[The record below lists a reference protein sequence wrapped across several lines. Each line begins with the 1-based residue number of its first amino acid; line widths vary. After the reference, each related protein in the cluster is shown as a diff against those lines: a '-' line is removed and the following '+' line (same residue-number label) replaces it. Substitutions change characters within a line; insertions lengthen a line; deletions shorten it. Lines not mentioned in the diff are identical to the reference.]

1 MKSVI
6 VMFLFLSLGAYAR
19 LSDGK
24 ATLQVEK
31 TKLVGH
37 VATGFHFNKDAPA
50 SIVIAGQE
58 SAPIKKE
65 EKELIFDLSKAEGK
79 ALQVSFYVCDDKKTV
94 CEEHKYDYMLKSGK
108 LTADAGS
115 AVAPTGAEAG
125 AAPQEKTVKS
135 DKVHVNSHGF
145 IENNIEAALAKA
157 NKEKKLVL
165 VDYGA
170 PWCPACVRLE
180 TEVFGTKAF
189 KGATKKLVKV
199 ALNSDLAVNKAFG
212 DKYKIKALP
221 TLLILNAQGEELYR
235 SLDFKPA
242 QTLSKELTAALKKT
256 TSLVEL
262 EKQAEAGDR
271 TAQMK
276 MAENAFNKLDMA
288 TAVKW
293 YGKLQDK
300 SAFYAYAEMGL
311 WAEKNEND
319 KKNRDG
325 YIQVLKKWIAQ
336 DPNSYTAA
344 SARNDLAALYT
355 EDKKALPED
364 VKTELNKN
372 LELLPSIAGSAQKSH
387 DFFVAWNVSDLKPF
401 EQEEVMS
408 VWLSSAKAL
417 KKDDIAKQIVT
428 QLQDLLKKKDLSA
441 KRPGEIMT
449 GQSYFRTAGLKAE
462 EEAWLVKLVEAYPD
476 TYVYHMRLARFYSRN
491 KEHAKALPEAAKA
504 VELGPEWRL
513 QNLQLL
519 AQTQKEL
526 NQKEE
531 AKKSIERALAL
542 PEAKLERY
550 KKIAQS
556 LEELKKTL

>member
-1 MKSVI
+1 MKSLI
-6 VMFLFLSLGAYAR
+6 IMSLFLSLGAYAR

-37 VATGFHFNKDAPA
+37 VAAGFHFNKEAPA
-50 SIVIAGQE
+50 SLMVAGQE
-58 SAPIKKE
+58 STPVKKE
-65 EKELIFDLSKAEGK
+65 EKELIFDLGKAEGK
-79 ALQVSFYVCDDKKTV
+79 SFQVSFYVCDDKKTV

-108 LTADAGS
+108 LLAGAGS
-115 AVAPTGAEAG
+115 AVASASVQAS
-125 AAPQEKTVKS
+125 QEKSVKS
-135 DKVHVNSHGF
+135 DKVHMNSHGF
-145 IENNIEAALAKA
+145 IENNIEAALKKA
-157 NKEKKLVL
+157 DKEKKLVL

-180 TEVFGTKAF
+180 TEVFGTKEF

-212 DKYKIKALP
+212 DKYQIKALP

-242 QTLSKELTAALKKT
+242 KSLSQELTAALKKT

-288 TAVKW
+288 AAVKW
-293 YGKLQDK
+293 YEKLQDK

-311 WAEKNEND
+311 WAEKNEKD
-319 KKNRDG
+319 KKDRDG

-344 SARNDLAALYT
+344 SARNDLAALYA
-355 EDKKALPED
+355 EDKKGLPED
-364 VKTELNKN
+364 VKAELNKN
-372 LELLPSIAGSAQKSH
+372 MELLPAIAGSAQKSH
-387 DFFVAWNVSDLKPF
+387 EFFTAWSVSDLKPF

-408 VWLSSAKAL
+408 VWISSAKAL

-428 QLQDLLKKKDLSA
+428 QLKDLLTKKDLSA

-449 GQSYFRTAGLKAE
+449 GQSYFRTAGMKAE

-491 KEHAKALPEAAKA
+491 KEHAKALPEAVKA

>member
-1 MKSVI
+1 MKSLI
-6 VMFLFLSLGAYAR
+6 IMSLFLSLGAYAR

-37 VATGFHFNKDAPA
+37 VAAGFHFNKEAPA
-50 SIVIAGQE
+50 SLMVAGQE
-58 SAPIKKE
+58 STPVKKE

-79 ALQVSFYVCDDKKTV
+79 SFQVSFYVCDDKKTV

-108 LTADAGS
+108 LLAGAGS
-115 AVAPTGAEAG
+115 AVASASVQAS
-125 AAPQEKTVKS
+125 QEKSVKS
-135 DKVHVNSHGF
+135 DKVHMNSHGF
-145 IENNIEAALAKA
+145 IENNIEAALKKA
-157 NKEKKLVL
+157 DKEKKLVL

-180 TEVFGTKAF
+180 TEVFGTKEF

-199 ALNSDLAVNKAFG
+199 ALNSDLAANKAFG
-212 DKYKIKALP
+212 DKYQIKALP

-242 QTLSKELTAALKKT
+242 KSLSQELTVALKKT

-288 TAVKW
+288 AAVKW
-293 YGKLQDK
+293 YEKLQDK

-311 WAEKNEND
+311 WAEKNEKD
-319 KKNRDG
+319 KKDRDG

-344 SARNDLAALYT
+344 SARNDLAALYA
-355 EDKKALPED
+355 EDKKGLPED
-364 VKTELNKN
+364 VKAELNKN
-372 LELLPSIAGSAQKSH
+372 MELLPAIAGSAQKSH
-387 DFFVAWNVSDLKPF
+387 EFFTAWSVSDLKPF

-408 VWLSSAKAL
+408 VWLSSAKSL

-428 QLQDLLKKKDLSA
+428 QLKDLLTKKDLSA

-449 GQSYFRTAGLKAE
+449 GQSYFRTAGMKAE

-491 KEHAKALPEAAKA
+491 KEHAKALPEAVKA